1 MLVLVLVLMLVLVV
15 VDVLS
20 WLAIPAHPPKIHL
33 PWRLSTGCSPVS
45 AGCPPLAPSQYPNEE
60 EVLFPPLTALEVTG
74 TRVDGAVVV
83 VQLRASMKEPGCVH
97 RIPTRAPL
105 CPSLASLHRPMIVH
119 G

>member
-1 MLVLVLVLMLVLVV
+1 VLLLLVV
-15 VDVLS
+15 VVVVVVVVVLS

-33 PWRLSTGCSPVS
+33 PWRLSSGCSPVS

-97 RIPTRAPL
+97 RIPTRNPRSPAF
-105 CPSLASLHRPMIVH
+105 IVL
-119 G
+119 